1 MKYYILLSV
10 LLLLDVGSIFIH
22 LDYSGINQTF
32 IGLIIFLVLAINIK
46 LVYNTIKT
54 DIVFTQKKTNIFII
68 LFFIF
73 SCIIILPYEIKI
85 RAISFSYYDCLSI
98 IFPCLSAATVLS
110 YFMANTYKKSY
121 FSPTKSGII
130 ILDLVLLICIIFLFI
145 KSILLC
151 FGIYLDKNFIF
162 LYANLA

>member
-1 MKYYILLSV
+1 MSVKMKYYILLSV

-22 LDYSGINQTF
+22 LDYSGINQIF

-73 SCIIILPYEIKI
+73 SYIMILPYEIKI
-85 RAISFSYYDCLSI
+85 RAISFNYYDCLSMI
-98 IFPCLSAATVLS
+98 LPYLSAATVLS
-110 YFMANTYKKSY
+110 YFMANTYKK
-121 FSPTKSGII
+121 
-130 ILDLVLLICIIFLFI
+130 V
-145 KSILLC
+145 
-151 FGIYLDKNFIF
+151 IYLPQNQE
-162 LYANLA
+162 